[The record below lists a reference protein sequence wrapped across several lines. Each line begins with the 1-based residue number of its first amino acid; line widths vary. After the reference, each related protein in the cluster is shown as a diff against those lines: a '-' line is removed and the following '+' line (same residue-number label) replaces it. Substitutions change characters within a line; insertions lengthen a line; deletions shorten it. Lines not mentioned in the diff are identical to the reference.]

1 MILPGDLNN
10 NILCFES
17 GQWYHIQ
24 FIVYSINYKVNY
36 WLDKITKIVHSY
48 KDRIPLSSVSDGIW
62 SDPGNSKEFDVA
74 NGDEAVEQAAVNTR
88 ADRLRS
94 SVIHEQKHFLGE
106 ILLPNTLG

>member
-1 MILPGDLNN
+1 MIL
-10 NILCFES
+10 
-17 GQWYHIQ
+17 YR
-24 FIVYSINYKVNY
+24 VYNVLYK
-36 WLDKITKIVHSY
+36 WPDKITKSVHSY

-62 SDPGNSKEFDVA
+62 SDPGNSKEFYVG

-106 ILLPNTLG
+106 INTPAR